1 MRKKTK
7 IHWEYLR
14 IVRLNN
20 YNINVHI
27 NNLNM
32 YKKEMDFYMNEI
44 AVFNNYMLSHGIYE
58 AQPTKSQLNE
68 DVEKNARL
76 HLGDLCDYL

>member
-1 MRKKTK
+1 
-7 IHWEYLR
+7 
-14 IVRLNN
+14 
-20 YNINVHI
+20 
-27 NNLNM
+27 
-32 YKKEMDFYMNEI
+32 MNEI